1 VTEGIDES
9 SLVDTTEA
17 SKRFRRAERKRLWY
31 TLSLIVNSLYATGT
45 RERRLYAY
53 PPSRTPSPT
62 PTHPPSLALRLKL
75 LQSEIASL
83 ETELAD
89 PANPLL
95 AWDREQSQID
105 PGQLLKGLVDIKAR
119 LAKFSASHEGRVR
132 LVQGVLQDHPPQA
145 VPTTEVVPEKN
156 GSGVNKEAKEPYKS
170 SETAKDFAEIDRRV
184 GELERLI
191 GSASTSLDEVCLSFI
206 RFMGKVLSSDIDI
219 ELSDAN
225 ATSTASH

>member
-1 VTEGIDES
+1 VVYFILYLT
-9 SLVDTTEA
+9 
-17 SKRFRRAERKRLWY
+17 
-31 TLSLIVNSLYATGT
+31 VNSLYTTGT
-45 RERRLYAY
+45 RERHLYAY

-62 PTHPPSLALRLKL
+62 PTHPPSLGLRLKL

-89 PANPLL
+89 PTNPLL
-95 AWDREQSQID
+95 ARDREQSQVD

-145 VPTTEVVPEKN
+145 VHTTETVPEKN
-156 GSGVNKEAKEPYKS
+156 GSGVNREAKEPHKS
-170 SETAKDFAEIDRRV
+170 SETAAKDFADIDRRI

-206 RFMGKVLSSDIDI
+206 RSMGKVLRSDIDV

-225 ATSTASH
+225 AASTASH